1 MNLTFSSNVRRI
13 VVRVPILQD
22 SAIEGTEHFRA
33 SLSLV
38 EDMSAVLTVRIL
50 SGDLTLGAWAA
61 VEFKTS
67 NKPNSSNTS
76 AAAMC
81 KHYRTLI

>member
-1 MNLTFSSNVRRI
+1 MLSQICLTLVTVIGFTQNLVI
-13 VVRVPILQD
+13 VN
-22 SAIEGTEHFRA
+22 E
-33 SLSLV
+33 

-67 NKPNSSNTS
+67 KKPNSSNTS

>member
-1 MNLTFSSNVRRI
+1 MLSQICLTLVTVIGFTQNLVI
-13 VVRVPILQD
+13 VN
-22 SAIEGTEHFRA
+22 E
-33 SLSLV
+33 